1 MLREKGDLRRLHGK
15 PSAELAAHTTK
26 ISQNTWAKGSDSG
39 EMVET
44 VKMPSTIQ
52 HFGMSDI
59 SAGQHKHSLLWNVA
73 RMASNSEKLSKAR
86 GKGRGSKGRQA
97 RNEGARWGARRREAQ
112 QNGNS
117 KKSMA
122 TRVPVTFLHPPRT

>member
-1 MLREKGDLRRLHGK
+1 MTISHLIRVLREEGDLRRLHGK
-15 PSAELAAHTTK
+15 PSTELAAHMTK

-59 SAGQHKHSLLWNVA
+59 SAGQHKTLAAL
-73 RMASNSEKLSKAR
+73 ECGTY
-86 GKGRGSKGRQA
+86 GKQ
-97 RNEGARWGARRREAQ
+97 
-112 QNGNS
+112 
-117 KKSMA
+117 
-122 TRVPVTFLHPPRT
+122 L